1 MRTVAVASAGLV
13 AAVAVPTVV
22 VAVATVVDIAL
33 EEVVEEM
40 AVAMVVVAP
49 VAVDTAYIHP
59 FNLIYIKY
67 NERTRLQYKRA
78 VFISINETVVVS
90 RTGLLYQR

>member
-13 AAVAVPTVV
+13 A
-22 VAVATVVDIAL
+22 AVATVVDIAL

-78 VFISINETVVVS
+78 VFISTNETVAVS
-90 RTGLLYQR
+90 RTGLHRQR